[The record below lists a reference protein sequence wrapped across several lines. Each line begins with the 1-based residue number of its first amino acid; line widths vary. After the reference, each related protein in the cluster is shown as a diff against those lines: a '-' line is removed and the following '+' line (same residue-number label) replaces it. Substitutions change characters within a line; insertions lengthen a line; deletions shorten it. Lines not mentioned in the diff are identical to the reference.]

1 MPEEL
6 QASGCAGY
14 KGGAIAARFINVGLG
29 GEVMIIVRYS
39 EIGLKSKPV
48 RREME
53 RALIAHLKRVLGD
66 AKVTREWGRIFV
78 HSDFREDAV
87 RAARVFGVAST
98 SLAEEASAGFE
109 ELIKAG
115 LEYAAERI
123 RAGETFALR
132 VRRQGKHS
140 YRSIDVARE
149 LGAKIVEATGAKVDL
164 KSPEKEIFI
173 EIRGDKAYLYDEVIP
188 GVGGLPYATQGK
200 VLALVSGGIDS
211 PVAAWLMMRRG
222 AEVVALFMDP
232 SPLVDERTPR
242 RAEAAI
248 RALSSWIAM
257 PIKTYLV
264 PYGDV
269 LIQLLKVED
278 YRMGCVLCKR
288 MMYRVAER
296 IARREG
302 ALALV
307 TGESLGQVASQTLA
321 NLATITEVTTLPVLR
336 PLIGMDKE
344 EIIQLAK
351 RIGTYEISIQPAN
364 CCLGPP
370 PKPVTRASVER
381 AKRAEAGVDVERLA
395 DEMVAKARVVELG

>member
-1 MPEEL
+1 
-6 QASGCAGY
+6 
-14 KGGAIAARFINVGLG
+14 
-29 GEVMIIVRYS
+29 MIIVRYS

-53 RALIAHLKRVLGD
+53 RALIAHLRRALGGV
-66 AKVTREWGRIFV
+66 KVTREWGRIFV
-78 HSDFREDAV
+78 HSDSREDAE

-98 SLAEEASAGFE
+98 SLAEVASAEYE

-115 LEYAAERI
+115 LEYATQRVES
-123 RAGETFALR
+123 GTTFALR
-132 VRRQGKHS
+132 VRRHGKHS

-149 LGAKIVEATGAKVDL
+149 LGARVVEATGAKVDL
-164 KSPEKEIFI
+164 KAPQKEIFI
-173 EIRGDKAYLYDEVIP
+173 EIRNDRAYLYDEIIP

-232 SPLVDERTPR
+232 TPLVDERTPR

-248 RALSSWIAM
+248 RALSGWAGE
-257 PIKTYLV
+257 PIKSYIV

-288 MMYRVAER
+288 MMFRVAGK

-321 NLATITEVTTLPVLR
+321 NLATITEVVSMPVLR

-370 PKPVTRASVER
+370 PKPVTKASVER
-381 AKRAEAGVDVERLA
+381 AKRAEAGLDVEKLA
-395 DEMVAKARVVELG
+395 EEMVAKAKVVELG